1 MEIKVLL
8 CNCKGLCDSFKDS
21 DMNKLPF
28 EVESDLDVKYTVLSP
43 QLCGQG
49 GNAILEEAM
58 KAAKPDSYLLVGA
71 CAPKAQEKLF
81 KKLIRATGF
90 NEKHFV
96 PVDIRGID
104 NNGILDRL
112 REAVEESSNK
122 KRRVPPQPEVHRPID
137 RGMAHCFHR
146 FSHP

>member
-49 GNAILEEAM
+49 GNAILAEAM
-58 KAAKPDSYLLVGA
+58 KTSKPDDYLLVGA

-96 PVDIRGID
+96 PVDIRGTD
-104 NNGILDRL
+104 NAGILDRL
-112 REAVEESSNK
+112 RGSVEGLLKQVEAGPSS
-122 KRRVPPQPEVHRPID
+122 
-137 RGMAHCFHR
+137 AT
-146 FSHP
+146 

>member
-71 CAPKAQEKLF
+71 CAPKA
-81 KKLIRATGF
+81 
-90 NEKHFV
+90 
-96 PVDIRGID
+96 
-104 NNGILDRL
+104 DRKS
-112 REAVEESSNK
+112 V
-122 KRRVPPQPEVHRPID
+122 V
-137 RGMAHCFHR
+137 
-146 FSHP
+146 

>member
-1 MEIKVLL
+1 MDIKVLL

-49 GNAILEEAM
+49 GNAILEEVM
-58 KAAKPDSYLLVGA
+58 KTSKPDDYLLVGA

-96 PVDIRGID
+96 PVDIRGTD
-104 NNGILDRL
+104 NAGILDRL
-112 REAVEESSNK
+112 RGSVEGILKQAETGPS
-122 KRRVPPQPEVHRPID
+122 P
-137 RGMAHCFHR
+137 AA
-146 FSHP
+146 

>member
-1 MEIKVLL
+1 MDIKVLL

-28 EVESDLDVKYTVLSP
+28 EVESDLDVKYTILSP

-58 KAAKPDSYLLVGA
+58 KTAGSDTYLLVGA

-96 PVDIRGID
+96 PVDIRGTD
-104 NNGILDRL
+104 NTGILDRL
-112 REAVEESSNK
+112 REAVEGILKQAESSPN
-122 KRRVPPQPEVHRPID
+122 P
-137 RGMAHCFHR
+137 AT
-146 FSHP
+146 